1 MAASVT
7 PVPINIKMRA
17 EKKMT
22 AVRRR
27 KEKSAYII
35 CVDVPCHVSIRNK
48 LSVDVASDFAVPPAA
63 VYVNYTDHVPLR
75 GEKGVRQKR
84 YSVIICLLSYIL
96 TLNASLV

>member
-1 MAASVT
+1 
-7 PVPINIKMRA
+7 
-17 EKKMT
+17 MT

-84 YSVIICLLSYIL
+84 YSVIICLLLDIL
-96 TLNASLV
+96 TLNTSLV